1 MWPRGSSIPNV
12 DEQLSN
18 QIRRADPLAARIYLT
33 YFRYILEKVFTENG
47 WDEVQRRL
55 QEQWRLNPPRDGREQ
70 PSLNAT
76 IKHLERT
83 GIVKPQVSKAL
94 YALNRAGNTGSHLEL
109 FEEWRNRQDERI
121 YGQFQPITRIRNAVT
136 ACRILRQVVPDSI
149 ESLLRSV
156 APEVLANVER
166 EAVERASVATAGGEE
181 EELNH
186 TFEPDSTDADGDF
199 GPVPLSSLEWNTGS
213 KDAAAEKV
221 KELSGTTAD
230 VIPLFDAVDNLRKVF
245 NARTTVSEDSNP
257 SRSTA
262 TRPDESLL
270 TEEACEDAVRAL
282 YNAIV
287 QVSQTFN

>member
-1 MWPRGSSIPNV
+1 MWPRGIIPNV

-55 QEQWRLNPPRDGREQ
+55 QRGEEK
-70 PSLNAT
+70 PSLHAT

-83 GIVKPQVSKAL
+83 GIVNPQVSRAL

-121 YGQFQPITRIRNAVT
+121 YGQIQPITRIRNAVT

-199 GPVPLSSLEWNTGS
+199 GPVPLSLEWNTGS